1 MFTHFWVETLTNNKM
16 DLTTLRIYLLN
27 LSAITVSTFDL
38 IEDSLKLLLLVVS
51 IGYTV
56 QKWWQLKN
64 KK

>member
-1 MFTHFWVETLTNNKM
+1 MYTLLQDGLLITNKM

-56 QKWWQLKN
+56 QKWWQLRN

>member
-1 MFTHFWVETLTNNKM
+1 M

-27 LSAITVSTFDL
+27 LSALTVSTFDL

>member
-1 MFTHFWVETLTNNKM
+1 M
-16 DLTTLRIYLLN
+16 DLTTFRIYVLN
-27 LSAITVSTFDL
+27 LSAITISTFDL

-51 IGYTV
+51 IGYTI